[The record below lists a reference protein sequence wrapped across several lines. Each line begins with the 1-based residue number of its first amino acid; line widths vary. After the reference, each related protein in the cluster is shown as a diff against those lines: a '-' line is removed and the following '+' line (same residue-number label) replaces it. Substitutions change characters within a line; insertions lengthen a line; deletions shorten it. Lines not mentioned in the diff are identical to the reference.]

1 MAKRCPRCGADGED
15 DDVFCEADGAR
26 LERTGGEP
34 SAPQGV
40 APSAVATVAV
50 VVAVA
55 GACGGCGAVGTDE
68 GDGYCSSCG
77 HRLQAAPTELPV
89 GSSLG
94 RYTIVSPRAS
104 DDAVGRDEAGAEA
117 LVTKG
122 TPLALVEAA
131 ALRIIQGDPR
141 YPSVI
146 EYVHDDLL
154 ALSVPGGRPLAERA
168 PSLDT
173 AGRIAVV
180 DAVIDIAESVE
191 RAGFAWSPRAA
202 DFHLQDDS
210 KVALARLRGA
220 RPLGP
225 NERLDVQLAL
235 EALGQLLLAS
245 AALDPP
251 ALVRVLVTVPLP
263 HHRARTV
270 TEARAHVERLR
281 AAMLAATDEAV
292 PLAALTDMGVRH
304 PHNEDAV
311 EVASGTTG
319 GEPWIVMVVCDGVS
333 SSTHAE
339 QASTI
344 AAKTARD
351 ALAHFARSGDS
362 GFEATTTSVSEA
374 IRSAHVAVCAST
386 LDVKSDDPPGSTIVC
401 ALIHRKRLT
410 VGWVGDSRAYW
421 ITKRGGELLT
431 RDHSWVNETVDRG
444 EMKEEEALRS
454 PLAHALTKCL
464 GPLEDPHGQIKPSV
478 RTRDLAGEGHI
489 VLCSDGVWNYFSTD
503 EIVAI
508 VGAPPVPSAPAVIAR
523 RLVSTALARG
533 GHDNATVAI
542 YRHG

>member
-1 MAKRCPRCGADGED
+1 MAKRCPKCGADGED
-15 DDVFCEADGAR
+15 DDVFCEVDGAR
-26 LERTGGEP
+26 LERADGEP
-34 SAPQGV
+34 SAPQAG
-40 APSAVATVAV
+40 ASTAAAG
-50 VVAVA
+50 AA
-55 GACGGCGAVGTDE
+55 GACAGCGAVGTDE

-77 HRLQAAPTELPV
+77 HRLQPAAVLAELPV
-89 GSSLG
+89 GASLG
-94 RYTIVSPRAS
+94 RYTITASRAP
-104 DDAVGRDEAGAEA
+104 DDALGRDDAGGEA

-122 TPLALVEAA
+122 SALALLEAA
-131 ALRIIQGDPR
+131 ALRTIQDDAR
-141 YPSVI
+141 FPSVI

-154 ALSVPGGRPLAERA
+154 ALSVPRGRPLAEQA

-173 AGRIAVV
+173 AGRIDVV
-180 DAVIDIAESVE
+180 LAVIAIAESVE
-191 RAGFAWSPRAA
+191 RAGFAWSPRAG
-202 DFHLQDDS
+202 DLHVEGTS
-210 KVALARLRGA
+210 EVVLARLRGA
-220 RPLGP
+220 RPLAA

-235 EALGQLLLAS
+235 EALGQLFLAS

-270 TEARAHVERLR
+270 ADARAHVERLR
-281 AAMLAATDEAV
+281 AAMPE
-292 PLAALTDMGVRH
+292 PQGESPSLAALTDMGVRH

-311 EVASGTTG
+311 AVASGTTG

-362 GFEATTTSVSEA
+362 GFETTTTAVSEA

-489 VLCSDGVWNYFSTD
+489 VLCSDGVWNYFSTE

-508 VGAPPVPSAPAVIAR
+508 VGAPPTPCAPPVIAR
-523 RLVSTALARG
+523 RLVSSALARG
-533 GHDNATVAI
+533 GHDNATAAV
-542 YRHG
+542 YHHG